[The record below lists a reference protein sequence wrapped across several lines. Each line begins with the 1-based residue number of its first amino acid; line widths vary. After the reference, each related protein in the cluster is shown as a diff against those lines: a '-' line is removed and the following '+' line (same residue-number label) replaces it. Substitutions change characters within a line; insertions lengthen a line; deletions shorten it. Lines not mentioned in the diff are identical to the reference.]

1 VRVCL
6 CPSTTICLPAR
17 SRAAACCSSLSV
29 DVPSPLQAPVDS
41 WSTRLL
47 LQFSCCFF
55 QPALPLPLPAR
66 LRHCLA
72 LPGFCWIAPAA
83 PENPLSHHRIPTGT
97 PAPSQSVSQ
106 VTLSRTTTVCLLLDQ
121 AATSAPPPRQSHQL
135 AQALISPTCCRLIFC
150 SLAAAAC
157 DLLDL
162 AASATVSAPSPCDAA
177 ANNNATASEQ
187 PFACGRPIHLATS
200 SPNRRA
206 DYCSSLA

>member
-55 QPALPLPLPAR
+55 QPALPLPAR

-72 LPGFCWIAPAA
+72 LPGFVGSHLPRQRIHSLTTAFRPAL
-83 PENPLSHHRIPTGT
+83 PHPV
-97 PAPSQSVSQ
+97 SQSVSQ

-177 ANNNATASEQ
+177 ANNNATASDQ

-200 SPNRRA
+200 SPNKRA
-206 DYCSSLA
+206 DCCSSLA